1 MSDLRIGVLGAASI
15 VLRGIIRP
23 ARAVGGVRISAIAA
37 RDPARA
43 RSFAARHG
51 IPEVHR
57 SYASLIA
64 DPRLDAVYIPLPSAM
79 HGRWTLAALAAGKH
93 VLVEKPF
100 TANADEAE
108 EVAAAASASGLV
120 VMEAFHYR
128 YHPLMHRLVEL
139 ARSGELGE
147 LRHVSARFAIPIPPG
162 KDIRWQLPLGGGT
175 TMDVGCY
182 PIHLVRS
189 VVGGA
194 TGQEPEVTD
203 ATARAVGGI
212 DRYLRAEL
220 RFPSGVTGR
229 ITSSIWSAHAVD
241 ASATIRGTEGTV
253 RVLGPYHPQA
263 FHAVLVDS
271 SEGRRLERFPRTPTY
286 DFQLEAFRDAVRD
299 GAPVLTGPMD
309 AVANMRV
316 IDAAYLAAGL
326 EPRHPHTGG

>member
-1 MSDLRIGVLGAASI
+1 MGDLRIGVLGVASI
-15 VLRGIIRP
+15 VDRGIIRP
-23 ARAVGGVRISAIAA
+23 AADVSGVRVAAIAA

-43 RSFAARHG
+43 RAFAARHG

-57 SYASLIA
+57 SYDSLIA
-64 DPRLDAVYIPLPSAM
+64 DPRLDAVYIPLPSAL

-100 TANADEAE
+100 AANAEEAE
-108 EVAAAASASGLV
+108 SVTRAAAASSLV

-139 ARSGELGE
+139 AGSGELGK
-147 LRHVSARFAIPIPPG
+147 LLSVSASFAIPIPPG
-162 KDIRWQLPLGGGT
+162 RDIRWQLPLGGGT

-189 VVGGA
+189 IVGE
-194 TGQEPEVTD
+194 EPDVTD
-203 ATARAVGGI
+203 VTARATGGI

-229 ITSSIWSAHAVD
+229 VTSSIWSAHAVD
-241 ASATIRGTEGTV
+241 ASATIRGTAGSV

-263 FHAVLVDS
+263 FHAVLVHTA
-271 SEGRRLERFPRTPTY
+271 EGRRLERFARRPTY
-286 DFQLEAFRDAVRD
+286 SYQLEAFRDAVRS
-299 GAPVLTGPMD
+299 GATALTGPAD

-316 IDAAYLAAGL
+316 IDAAYRAAGL
-326 EPRHPHTGG
+326 EPRHPLTSD

>member
-1 MSDLRIGVLGAASI
+1 MSELRIGVLGAASI
-15 VLRGIIRP
+15 ALRGIVRP
-23 ARAVGGVRISAIAA
+23 ARAVAGVRISAIAA
-37 RDPARA
+37 REPARA

-100 TANADEAE
+100 TANAREAE
-108 EVAAAASASGLV
+108 QVAAAASTSGLV

-139 ARSGELGE
+139 AGSGELGE
-147 LRHVSARFAIPIPPG
+147 LRSVSAGFAIPIPPSD
-162 KDIRWQLPLGGGT
+162 DIRWQLPLGGGT

-182 PIHLVRS
+182 PIHLARII
-189 VVGGA
+189 VGA
-194 TGQEPEVTD
+194 EPEVTD
-203 ATARAVGGI
+203 ATARAIGGI

-241 ASATIRGTEGTV
+241 ASATIRGSEGTV

-263 FHAVLVDS
+263 FHAMLVS
-271 SEGRRLERFPRTPTY
+271 TATGRRIERFTRTPTY

-299 GAPVLTGPMD
+299 GVPVLTGPAD
-309 AVANMRV
+309 SVANMRV